1 MQATLARRPSTSTTE
16 STNLVELARKQ
27 LERHPH
33 FRGRSRVLSIH
44 ERDDILFVSGR
55 LPSFYLKQ
63 MVQETLLN
71 LPGVRGV
78 KNEVDVISFDGVSS
92 VRN

>member
-1 MQATLARRPSTSTTE
+1 MQATLARRPSLSITE
-16 STNLVELARKQ
+16 PTNLVELACKQ

-44 ERDDILFVSGR
+44 ERDKTLFVSGQ
-55 LPSFYLKQ
+55 LPTFYLKQ
-63 MVQETLLN
+63 LVQETLLN
-71 LPGVRGV
+71 LPGVQGV
-78 KNEVDVISFDGVSS
+78 QNEVDVVNSDGVSS